1 MYPVFSAVRTR
12 IDVSDYKP
20 THLPFTSDMRFEWNP
35 TPSPPPCFVDD
46 LEINSFDKN
55 DDIEIDIPHF
65 ITTIVNISANISAN
79 VSPTNL
85 ENTDEPDETSTQTV
99 SPTNLE
105 NTDEPDEISTQTVS
119 PTNLENT
126 DEPDEISTQTVSH
139 PSPRF
144 NGTNNIPEHG
154 DNDKDIQTIQFDNEL
169 TIVPI
174 ITMDFNPGPNLTSGK
189 TRTQMHMQFL

>member
-119 PTNLENT
+119 
-126 DEPDEISTQTVSH
+126 H

-144 NGTNNIPEHG
+144 NGTNNIQEHG